1 MTARTSVLPAPTW
14 HGTPAN
20 LQHQWFEFLRGHARQ
35 QAQTRPAQLRR
46 DLSHAQSNNRE
57 YHNRLRRYTNERRTV
72 QETLTRLRAS
82 VRTFNDEDY
91 SGALEALFA
100 LPEVIATR
108 VDRHGALVIL
118 IRPIHSDGLDF
129 GDFELSFDDLAVD
142 YYPYLLRSRLTQE
155 DIRYSNLR
163 MRECLSNATY
173 LYSIET
179 LGREEFCNF
188 YVNLDLAGLVRA
200 VSEQITDVAARSRA
214 LLSQAM
220 HDAEPLW
227 DGFVANPLKALKRL
241 HKRAL
246 DRHELGRQIRD
257 QERYL
262 ADYDRAMRDLRE
274 GIRQNDAETR
284 RMEAELA
291 ALEAAAQRRGGEII
305 DLADARRTLRFITHM
320 PGFLGMR
327 FDEDGTAVIHVRTS
341 WVYRGRRYDLG
352 DFELWLRPSR
362 GSNRGYGVVPIHA
375 TRFPSGGSSTI
386 YFSHYQGRRP
396 GLNEDD
402 WFCFGGRRDE
412 LRAMLNDGDF
422 GHFVNVAINCMNSV
436 NNMDKPD
443 HARYLP
449 VIPMEEV
456 WQHQPRTRARRR
468 LAEVAIAAS

>member
-20 LQHQWFEFLRGHARQ
+20 LQRQWFDFLRRHARQ

-46 DLSHAQSNNRE
+46 ELNNAKSGNRDDCT
-57 YHNRLRRYTNERRTV
+57 RLRRYTSEHRNH
-72 QETLTRLRAS
+72 QEKLTRLRAS
-82 VRTFNDEDY
+82 VRTYNDEDY
-91 SGALEALFA
+91 SSALEALFA

-118 IRPIHSDGLDF
+118 IRPSRSDGLDL
-129 GDFELSFDDLAVD
+129 GDFELSFDDLVRD
-142 YYPYLLRSRLTQE
+142 WTSYTVRSRLSEE

-163 MRECLSNATY
+163 MRDRLGDGAY

-179 LGREEFCNF
+179 LAREQFCDL
-188 YVNLDLAGLVRA
+188 YANLDLAGLVRA
-200 VSEQITDVAARSRA
+200 VSGQINRVTASSRA
-214 LLSQAM
+214 LLQQTVPGV
-220 HDAEPLW
+220 EPLW
-227 DGFVANPLKALKRL
+227 DGFVENPLKALKNL

-246 DRHELGRQIRD
+246 DRHGLIRQIRE
-257 QERYL
+257 QERYV
-262 ADYDRAMRDLRE
+262 AEYDRAMRDLRE
-274 GIRQNDAETR
+274 RIRAQEAEIR
-284 RMEAELA
+284 RMEAELV
-291 ALEAAAQRRGGEII
+291 ALEAAAQRRGEII
-305 DLADARRTLRFITHM
+305 DLADARRTLQFITHM

-327 FDEDGTAVIHVRTS
+327 FDEDGTAVIHIRTS
-341 WVYRGRRYDLG
+341 WVYRGNRYDLG

-362 GSNRGYGVVPIHA
+362 GNNKGYGVVPIHA
-375 TRFPSGGSSTI
+375 TRLPSGGRSTT
-386 YFSHYQGRRP
+386 YFSHYTNRRP

-436 NNMDKPD
+436 NSADKPD

-456 WQHQPRTRARRR
+456 WRHQPRTRARRW
-468 LAEVAIAAS
+468 LARVAIAAS